1 MARSKRS
8 EWQQWLTW
16 PSHPQPVLASLLFQD
31 LSLYFQMSPNQV
43 AISWGRIEL
52 PWWLR
57 WWRIYLQCG
66 RLGFHPWI
74 GKVPWRRKRQPAPGF
89 LPRESHGQRS
99 LVDYSPWACKESDTT
114 QGLAL
119 DLDRRQMAHPQ
130 TEAPF
135 SSRSW
140 GGMSARRKKGSQS
153 SSLFT
158 ASI

>member
-1 MARSKRS
+1 M
-8 EWQQWLTW
+8 
-16 PSHPQPVLASLLFQD
+16 
-31 LSLYFQMSPNQV
+31 
-43 AISWGRIEL
+43 
-52 PWWLR
+52 
-57 WWRIYLQCG
+57 
-66 RLGFHPWI
+66 
-74 GKVPWRRKRQPAPGF
+74 
-89 LPRESHGQRS
+89 
-99 LVDYSPWACKESDTT
+99 DYSPRACKESDTT